1 VPEKI
6 TKASQI
12 EARNVRM
19 ILPKGEGSIIIP
31 KEEAIRMAE
40 TDDLDLILVQD
51 DGPMPVVK
59 ICDQN
64 KIEYEKIKRQ
74 KNSCPCKHKTVQ
86 IGLHTQQHDLERFA
100 RNAEEFVADGH
111 HVVVKMDVKG
121 RDRQHKD
128 LIRQQFENFMKMVP
142 SAKPQHLSEMGKS
155 YSQAIS

>member
-12 EARNVRM
+12 EARNVRLV
-19 ILPKGEGSIIIP
+19 LPRGEGSNIVP
-31 KEEAIRMAE
+31 KEEAIRLAE
-40 TDDLDLILVQD
+40 AEGLDLIVVQD

-64 KIEYEKIKRQ
+64 KVEYEKQKRQ
-74 KNSCPCKHKTVQ
+74 KNSCPCKYKTVQ

-100 RNAEEFVADGH
+100 KQADDFVGEGH

-121 RDRQHKD
+121 RDRQHRD
-128 LIRQQFENFMKMVP
+128 LIRQQFESFLKMIP
-142 SAKPQHLSEMGKS
+142 SAKPGRLSEAGKS
-155 YSQAIS
+155 YVQAIS